1 MKTLNIFA
9 AMLLCIF
16 LTASVALAAEGST
29 LNVVLTSQ
37 SPYPVEPGQVVD
49 IEVTLENTG
58 LGDASNVILE
68 IVPAS
73 PFTLLPGQ
81 EQMKSFTKVSAMS
94 SVKTSYKL
102 YVNSSAISDTYDL
115 NFKIY
120 KNNDL
125 NSFIN
130 GEVQI
135 TVQGE
140 PKLVVNEIVTEPS
153 EIEPGEMLTI
163 KTRIK
168 NVGAGSAHYIE
179 FTFVP
184 NTTLITPVLSGGAFY
199 IDSIGPGEIAEAVF
213 MVDIDNSAEYQ
224 TYTAMLYAA
233 YKDDSGTEGTNA
245 FTVGIPVRGKPVL
258 DILSTKLEDSEFTV
272 NLQNIGTSTAK
283 AIKVVLVQNNQ
294 IKDVNIVSELKPTK
308 YKTLRFTGFSYGTAT
323 INITYLDEMNVEH
336 STQVPVSITKQ
347 VVEQKSELPATSI
360 VLLAVVVVETYYI
373 FQLRKGKK
381 HGK

>member
-16 LTASVALAAEGST
+16 LTAGAVLAAEGST
-29 LNVVLTSQ
+29 LNVMLTSQ
-37 SPYPVEPGQVVD
+37 SPYPVEPGQIVD
-49 IEVTLENTG
+49 IEVALENTG
-58 LGDASNVILE
+58 LGDASNVVLE

-102 YVNSSAISDTYDL
+102 YVDPSAISDTYDL

-120 KNNDL
+120 KDNNM

-130 GEVQI
+130 GKIQI
-135 TVQGE
+135 TIQGE
-140 PKLVVNEIVTEPS
+140 PKLVIDKVLTEPS
-153 EIEPGEMLTI
+153 EIEPGQMVTV
-163 KTRIK
+163 KARIK
-168 NVGAGSAHYIE
+168 NVGAGAAHYIQ

-184 NTTLITPVLSGGAFY
+184 NTTLITPVLSGGSFY
-199 IDSIGPGEIAEAVF
+199 MDRINPGEILEAEF
-213 MVDIDNSAEYQ
+213 MLDIDNSAEYK
-224 TYTAMLYAA
+224 TYTAVLYAG

-258 DILSTKLEDSEFTV
+258 DILSTKLEEPDFTV

-283 AIKVVLVQNNQ
+283 AIKVVLVQNGQ

-308 YKTLRFTGFSYGTAT
+308 YKTLRFSGFSYGTAAV
-323 INITYLDEMNVEH
+323 NITYLDEMNTEH
-336 STQVPVSITKQ
+336 TTQVPVSITKQ
-347 VVEQKSELPATSI
+347 TTEQKSEFPMTSI
-360 VLLAVVVVETYYI
+360 ILLAVVVVETYYI
-373 FQLRKGKK
+373 FQLRKGRK
-381 HGK
+381 HAK